1 MPWEIVKVSKS
12 QIGTNQYPASDGALW
27 KQTGFGVLLLLTGI
41 NLLNYLDRY
50 ILAAL
55 APAIQKDIQIN
66 DAQIGFLATA
76 FMFSYFLISPLF
88 GRMGDTKPRFQVMA
102 LGVSLWSLATALSG
116 VAKNYLGILAARFA
130 IGVGEAAY
138 GAISPSV
145 ITDLY
150 PKSLRGKAFA
160 IFFMAIPV
168 GSAMGYLLGGL
179 LEGWI
184 GWRKAFL
191 VAGAPGFVLALWLLF
206 CREPKR
212 GSMDDESE
220 AADKVQP
227 FWDVIAILRK
237 NETYVLTVAGYCAYT
252 FVVGGVAFWIP
263 SYIERYLGVTA
274 AKGNMAFGALTVAAG
289 FLGTLIGGAW
299 ADRWARK
306 SNDAYLK
313 LSAISMWLALP
324 IFYWCISV
332 RGFYEFCVLVFFL
345 EFFLFLST
353 SPVNAQIVNCVSP
366 AMRATANA
374 MGIFFIHLLGD
385 AISPSLV
392 GIISVNSNLHMG
404 MHIFVLGILVSAAL
418 WTWKV
423 ISFWECLPWPEGV
436 DPLPKAQCHRGLYG
450 GSIQENTLEAFRAAA
465 KAGAQMVE
473 LDVRLSVDGVPV
485 VVHDADTKRISG
497 KSLVVKKTTAAQL
510 KTEANVPSLKE
521 VLEDEKCKSLRIN
534 VELKSNSAKSDGLEK
549 AVAAV
554 VRSTNSEWRVIFS
567 SFNPL
572 CLRRLAKLL
581 PSVPRALL
589 ATEKKEE
596 KNAIYLRKM
605 WLACVARPHML
616 NIDQDSVTEK
626 KAKAWKSRSVPFAV
640 WTVDDQQK
648 AKMFLELGAESI
660 ISPKAD
666 IL

>member
-1 MPWEIVKVSKS
+1 MPLEIPKVKKPGEVAAKQSS
-12 QIGTNQYPASDGALW
+12 VDSAFW
-27 KQTGFGVLLLLTGI
+27 KQSGFGILLLLTGI

-191 VAGAPGFVLALWLLF
+191 VAGAPGFVLALWLLL

-212 GSMDDESE
+212 GSMDEESE
-220 AADKVQP
+220 AGEKVQP
-227 FWDVIAILRK
+227 FWDVIAILKK
-237 NETYVLTVAGYCAYT
+237 NQTYVLTVAGYCAYT

-289 FLGTLIGGAW
+289 FLGTLVGGAW
-299 ADRWARK
+299 ADRWALK

-313 LSAISMWLALP
+313 LSSISMWLALP

-332 RGFYEFCVLVFFL
+332 RGFWEFCVLVFAL
-345 EFFLFLST
+345 EFLLFLST
-353 SPVNAQIVNCVSP
+353 SPINAQIVNCVSP

-392 GIISVNSNLHMG
+392 GIISVNSNLHVG
-404 MHIFVLGILVSAAL
+404 MHIFLAGILASAIL

-423 ISFWECLPWPEGV
+423 ISFWECLPWPNGV

-450 GSIQENTLEAFRAAA
+450 GSVKENTLEAFRAAA
-465 KAGAQMVE
+465 KAGAAMVE
-473 LDVRLSVDGVPV
+473 LDVRLSADGVPV
-485 VVHDADTKRISG
+485 VVHDSDTQRVSG
-497 KSLVVKKTTAAQL
+497 KQLIVRKTNANQL
-510 KTEANVPSLKE
+510 RQEANVPSLQE
-521 VLEDEKCKSLRIN
+521 VLEDSECKALRIN
-534 VELKSNSAKSDGLEK
+534 VEIKSDSAKSDGLEG
-549 AVAAV
+549 AVANV
-554 VRSTNSEWRVIFS
+554 VRNTQSEKRVIFS

-572 CLRRLAKLL
+572 CLRRISKLL
-581 PSVPRALL
+581 PGVPRALL
-589 ATEKKEE
+589 ATEKREE

-605 WLACVARPHML
+605 WLACLARPNML

-640 WTVDDQQK
+640 WTVEDKQK

-660 ISPKAD
+660 ISPKVD

>member
-1 MPWEIVKVSKS
+1 MAGAAQTDSSQADSKES
-12 QIGTNQYPASDGALW
+12 LWRHSGAV
-27 KQTGFGVLLLLTGI
+27 VLLLLTGI

-66 DAQIGFLATA
+66 DAQLGFLATA

-88 GRMGDTKPRFQVMA
+88 GRMGDTKPRYKIMA
-102 LGVSLWSLATALSG
+102 LGVSLWSVATALSG
-116 VAKNYLGILAARFA
+116 MAKSYFGILSARFA

-150 PKSLRGKAFA
+150 PKTLRGRAFA

-168 GSAMGYLLGGL
+168 GSALGYLLGGL

-184 GWRKAFL
+184 GWRLAFL
-191 VAGAPGFVLALWLLF
+191 VAGAPGLFFALVLLF
-206 CREPKR
+206 FREPTR
-212 GSMDDESE
+212 GAMDDEPLE
-220 AADKVQP
+220 KPQP
-227 FWDVIAILRK
+227 FFQVMKVLKK
-237 NETYVLTVAGYCAYT
+237 NHTYVLTVAGYSAYT

-274 AKGNMAFGALTVAAG
+274 AKGNMAFGALTVVAG

-299 ADRWARK
+299 ADRWAKK

-313 LSAISMWLALP
+313 LSSLSMWVALP
-324 IFYWCISV
+324 IFWLVISV
-332 RGFYEFCVLVFFL
+332 NGFTEFCVLVFFL

-392 GIISVNSNLHMG
+392 GIISVQSNLHTG
-404 MHIFVLGILVSAAL
+404 MYIFVVGILASAVI
-418 WTWKV
+418 WGWKV
-423 ISFWECLPWPEGV
+423 LAHWECLAWPEGV
-436 DPLPKAQCHRGLYG
+436 ASLPKLQCHRGLYG
-450 GSIQENTLEAFRAAA
+450 GGVQENTLEAFRNAA
-465 KAGAQMVE
+465 KAGAEMVE
-473 LDVRLSVDGVPV
+473 LDVRLAKDGIPV
-485 VVHDADTKRISG
+485 VIHDADTLRVSG
-497 KSLVVKKTTAAQL
+497 KNLVVKDNTAAEL
-510 KTEANVPSLKE
+510 RAAANAPSLQE
-521 VLEDEKCKSLRIN
+521 VLEDSLCQKLRIN
-534 VELKSNSAKSDGLEK
+534 VEIKSNRASTDGLEA
-549 AVAAV
+549 AVAEV
-554 VRSTNSEWRVIFS
+554 IRKTGSEKRVIFS

-572 CLRRLAKLL
+572 SLRRLAKLL
-581 PSVPRALL
+581 PQVPRALL
-589 ATEKKEE
+589 ATEKAEPG
-596 KNAIYLRKM
+596 NAFYLRKM

-616 NIDQDSVTEK
+616 NINMESVTAER
-626 KAKAWKSRSVPFAV
+626 AAAWRSRGVPFAV
-640 WTVDDQQK
+640 WTVEDPQK
-648 AKMFLELGAESI
+648 ARNLLALGAESI
-660 ISPKAD
+660 ISPKANF
-666 IL
+666 L